1 MKRLWL
7 CGLIGSVLMFGQS
20 AAHSEAASRADMVQA
35 RSVVE
40 AYLGALVQGDL
51 ASIRQLLGGTFL
63 RKKEQLLNDPEY
75 SARLVELYSGASY
88 EITRIGGEADG
99 RITVDVRLDMGSSG
113 ALGTRFIVDRVSDP
127 STDTSQ
133 YLIMDEV
140 N

>member
-1 MKRLWL
+1 MKRFWL

-20 AAHSEAASRADMVQA
+20 AAHSEAASPADMTQA

-51 ASIRQLLGGTFL
+51 ASIRQLLGGRFL

-75 SARLVELYSGASY
+75 SARLVELYSGTSY
-88 EITRIGGEADG
+88 EITRIGGTVDG
-99 RITVDVRLDMGSSG
+99 RITVDVRLDMGTDST
-113 ALGTRFIVDRVSDP
+113 LGTRFIVDRIIDP
-127 STDTSQ
+127 STGKSQ
-133 YLIMDEV
+133 YFITDEV